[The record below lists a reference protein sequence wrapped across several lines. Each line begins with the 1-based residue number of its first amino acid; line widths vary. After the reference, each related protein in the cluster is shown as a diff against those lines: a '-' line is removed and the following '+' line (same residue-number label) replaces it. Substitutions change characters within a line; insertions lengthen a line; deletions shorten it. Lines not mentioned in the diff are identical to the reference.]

1 MKCLKGIRVCSP
13 KKVTWTTAQLKC
25 LFASTCNKQ
34 EELEATV
41 QLENYDLIGVTET
54 WLDKAHDWSAAVS
67 GYKLFRRDR
76 QGRGGAEGDLSLKTV
91 MNTLRAYG

>member
-1 MKCLKGIRVCSP
+1 M
-13 KKVTWTTAQLKC
+13 
-25 LFASTCNKQ
+25 
-34 EELEATV
+34 EATV

-76 QGRGGAEGDLSLKTV
+76 QGRRGRGIVFYVTKIKRTKKKKDCRELSEKQ
-91 MNTLRAYG
+91 